1 MVLQCQRGKPLS
13 IKCTLFERE
22 NYLNERLRDWNFGV
36 YHAKPQFDECLPD
49 RISNKLTS
57 ALSDPFRGLS
67 EHDVFPMFNAQ
78 TGELLMEMPTPNALR
93 LNRSRFRAL
102 IAEGLDIQVFIL
114 VFLATCFQLICSCP
128 KYSKRLSSI
137 ACPDDSSSVT
147 ARFEDG
153 TAVTGNL
160 LIGADGANS
169 TVRESLLGPSK
180 AGLKPLPVFGCGA
193 VESLPAEI
201 SRKIRDINDL
211 YFVAYHPEGPCA
223 FMAIHDVPD
232 ASKPE
237 TWKWMYSLT
246 WPDKDSP
253 TPAGPE
259 AIRQNWLSRAEKLA
273 EPYRSAYLAI
283 APTAKIWCD
292 RLAQWPTEH
301 RGQGL
306 NNGILDAAY
315 ICRALNTHCQDGK
328 PITEA
333 LAVYEKEVQERGRA
347 AVIESG
353 RNSVMVHD
361 WEQLKQSPVFSI
373 GLEALQKAS

>member
-1 MVLQCQRGKPLS
+1 
-13 IKCTLFERE
+13 
-22 NYLNERLRDWNFGV
+22 
-36 YHAKPQFDECLPD
+36 
-49 RISNKLTS
+49 
-57 ALSDPFRGLS
+57 
-67 EHDVFPMFNAQ
+67 MFNAQ

-102 IAEGLDIQVFIL
+102 IAEGLDIQ
-114 VFLATCFQLICSCP
+114 
-128 KYSKRLSSI
+128 YSKRLSSI

-169 TVRESLLGPSK
+169 RVRESLLGPSK

-283 APTAKIWCD
+283 APTAKIWY
-292 RLAQWPTEH
+292 

-361 WEQLKQSPVFSI
+361 WEQLKQSPVFNI
-373 GLEALQKAS
+373 GLEALHKAS

>member
-1 MVLQCQRGKPLS
+1 
-13 IKCTLFERE
+13 
-22 NYLNERLRDWNFGV
+22 
-36 YHAKPQFDECLPD
+36 
-49 RISNKLTS
+49 
-57 ALSDPFRGLS
+57 
-67 EHDVFPMFNAQ
+67 MFNAQ

-102 IAEGLDIQVFIL
+102 IAEGLDIQ
-114 VFLATCFQLICSCP
+114 
-128 KYSKRLSSI
+128 YSKRLSSI

-169 TVRESLLGPSK
+169 RVREYLLGPSK
-180 AGLKPLPVFGCGA
+180 AGLKTLPVFGCGA

-223 FMAIHDVPD
+223 FMAIHDVPH
-232 ASKPE
+232 ATKPE

-259 AIRQNWLSRAEKLA
+259 AIRQNWLSRSEKLA

-292 RLAQWPTEH
+292 RLAQWPTERWDNRNGRVTLVGDAAHPMTYH

-315 ICRALNTHCQDGK
+315 ICRALNRHCQDGK

-361 WEQLKQSPVFSI
+361 WEQLKQSPVFNI
-373 GLEALQKAS
+373 GLEALQKASEETRGGETGM

>member
-1 MVLQCQRGKPLS
+1 MGQSDGKDDCHVLVIGA
-13 IKCTLFERE
+13 
-22 NYLNERLRDWNFGV
+22 D
-36 YHAKPQFDECLPD
+36 H
-49 RISNKLTS
+49 ISSKLTS

-114 VFLATCFQLICSCP
+114 VFLATCLQLIFSYP

-160 LIGADGANS
+160 LI
-169 TVRESLLGPSK
+169 V
-180 AGLKPLPVFGCGA
+180 
-193 VESLPAEI
+193 
-201 SRKIRDINDL
+201 
-211 YFVAYHPEGPCA
+211 
-223 FMAIHDVPD
+223 HDVPD

-292 RLAQWPTEH
+292 RLAQWPTERWDNRNGRVTLVGDAAH
-301 RGQGL
+301 PMTYRKNVDRGQGL

-347 AVIESG
+347 AVVESG

-361 WEQLKQSPVFSI
+361 WEQLKQSPVFTI
-373 GLEALQKAS
+373 GLKALQKAS

>member
-1 MVLQCQRGKPLS
+1 MGQSDGKDDYHVLVIGAVYSSRKSLYQFFQPRLSSQLS

-22 NYLNERLRDWNFGV
+22 NYLNERLLDWNFQL

-49 RISNKLTS
+49 HISNKLTS
-57 ALSDPFRGLS
+57 ALSDPIRGLS

-78 TGELLMEMPTPNALR
+78 TGELLMKMPTPNALR

-102 IAEGLDIQVFIL
+102 IAEGLDIQ
-114 VFLATCFQLICSCP
+114 
-128 KYSKRLSSI
+128 YSKRLSSI
-137 ACPDDSSSVT
+137 DCPDDSSSVT

-160 LIGADGANS
+160 LI
-169 TVRESLLGPSK
+169 V
-180 AGLKPLPVFGCGA
+180 
-193 VESLPAEI
+193 
-201 SRKIRDINDL
+201 
-211 YFVAYHPEGPCA
+211 
-223 FMAIHDVPD
+223 HDVPN

-237 TWKWMYSLT
+237 TWNWMYSLT

-273 EPYRSAYLAI
+273 PSHCPYVGINRNGRVTLVGDAVHPMIY
-283 APTAKIWCD
+283 
-292 RLAQWPTEH
+292 H

-306 NNGILDAAY
+306 NNGILDAAF
-315 ICRALNTHCQDGK
+315 ICRVVNTHCQDGK

-333 LAVYEKEVQERGRA
+333 LAVYEKEVQERGKA
-347 AVIESG
+347 AVIASG

-361 WEQLKQSPVFSI
+361 WEQLKQSPVFTI
-373 GLEALQKAS
+373 GLKALQKAS